1 MCGWTYSRPHDGL
14 AGLHIHLR
22 GPLGTN
28 PVAAAP
34 TGVRTAVDVVTPEVV
49 AQLTRGVAG
58 SGRTANHTPFT
69 GEKLADLPE
78 STPEDVAGAFERA
91 RAAQPAWAAT
101 PVRARAAVL
110 LRFHDLVLS
119 RQAEVL
125 DLIQLE
131 TGKARLHAHEEVQ
144 AVAVAARHYGRKAYC
159 T

>member
-1 MCGWTYSRPHDGL
+1 MTDSQASSTTAAASGSRV
-14 AGLHIHLR
+14 
-22 GPLGTN
+22 GTN

-34 TGVRTAVDVVTPEVV
+34 AGVRTAADVVTPEVI
-49 AQLTRGVAG
+49 ARLTRGVVG

-78 STPEDVAGAFERA
+78 STPEDVDTAFERA

-101 PVRARAAVL
+101 PVRTRAAVL
-110 LRFHDLVLS
+110 LRFHDLVLR
-119 RQAEVL
+119 RQSEVL

-144 AVAVAARHYGRKAYC
+144 AVAVSARHY
-159 T
+159 